1 MVRLKEYIK
10 EHNWIVVLVLLVVGF
25 FILWV
30 SKYIK
35 DEPELYILTIN
46 LGAALTV
53 SAIAFWILS
62 HTGQKV
68 EEQIN
73 KEMEDI
79 HKKIEKI
86 EDTLSKKVDL
96 LGDELIK
103 RYELQENKLLLQME
117 ILAETKKSG
126 IVHIFDRRWGNPK
139 FKTELIDILKK
150 VDDGEEVLL
159 MSNSLR
165 DFFGPQFDNDYLK
178 TIFEM
183 LKKEIKFKIL
193 LLDPTSDAAKAR
205 ALVEEKEIVNSKG
218 YESSTLFSEIKT
230 VAERLNNP
238 SSDWVVN
245 EELRKRIKNQ
255 ISVRFFSYD
264 PTTHLVITNNFTMI
278 EQYHRGGDK
287 EIRESLE
294 KDGISS
300 IDCFGGF
307 VPVIMVENSSGF
319 ANLLK
324 SHFNNIWKS
333 SLNFDKSVGKVAK
346 TENLK

>member
-30 SKYIK
+30 SRYIK
-35 DEPELYILTIN
+35 NEPELYTLTIN

-79 HKKIEKI
+79 HKMLEKI
-86 EDTLSKKVDL
+86 EDSHSKKVDL
-96 LGDELIK
+96 LGDKLSKKYDI
-103 RYELQENKLLLQME
+103 LENKMLSQMD

-126 IVHIFDRRWGNPK
+126 IVHIFERRWGNSK
-139 FKTELIDILKK
+139 FKTELIDILNK

-178 TIFEM
+178 TIFDM
-183 LKKEIKFKIL
+183 LKREIKFKIL
-193 LLDPTSDAAKAR
+193 LLDPTSDSAKAR
-205 ALVEEKEIVNSKG
+205 ALVEEKEIVKDMKVQHF
-218 YESSTLFSEIKT
+218 SS
-230 VAERLNNP
+230 RLK
-238 SSDWVVN
+238 
-245 EELRKRIKNQ
+245 L
-255 ISVRFFSYD
+255 
-264 PTTHLVITNNFTMI
+264 
-278 EQYHRGGDK
+278 
-287 EIRESLE
+287 
-294 KDGISS
+294 
-300 IDCFGGF
+300 
-307 VPVIMVENSSGF
+307 
-319 ANLLK
+319 
-324 SHFNNIWKS
+324 
-333 SLNFDKSVGKVAK
+333 
-346 TENLK
+346 